1 MARELQ
7 DIMTE
12 IVTRLN
18 TITIANGYTYN
29 IGSINE
35 YDFAVRVMPSVF
47 VDFVSEEA
55 DTENSYYGYSTI
67 DCEMK
72 VTVTKETDDTL
83 IPAIDADNDYDTI
96 ISDIKRL
103 FMGSQ
108 NQSALLCDVIIDYV
122 GYTKRYNSDVI
133 KPLEVTL
140 NWKIKYSFL

>member
-1 MARELQ
+1 MARILQ

-12 IVTRLN
+12 IVRRLE
-18 TITIANGYTYN
+18 TITIANGFEYD

-35 YDFAVRVMPSVF
+35 YDMTVRTMPSVF

-67 DCEMK
+67 DCTMK
-72 VTVTKETDDTL
+72 VTVNKETDDTL
-83 IPAIDADNDYDTI
+83 IPAIDVDNDYDVI

-108 NQSALLCDVIIDYV
+108 NESALLCDVIIDYV

-140 NWKIKYSFL
+140 TWKIKYSFL